1 MAKSVRVK
9 SFELFAQDIHEVD
22 LQSLHTLSIGV
33 GWPHRPADWELL
45 RSLGQG
51 IVAVDGIDRVFGS
64 AMWFPHGEDFATIG
78 LVITTPRA
86 QANGA
91 GRWLMEQVL
100 ARCNGRN
107 LSLNSTRAAYPLY
120 LSLGFEVEATVFL
133 HDGIALEIPTLP
145 AAAGVLSELS
155 VDGINELA
163 AFDAPAFGT
172 ERGKLLSI
180 LSEVAV
186 TCVLKRNDVVVGY
199 AMRRKFGS
207 GHVIGPIVAL
217 SDADAI
223 QLTAWHLRSLEG
235 KQTRIDTREKGPFAD
250 FLTACRLNVSE
261 TTTTMSKGRKFLNR
275 ADDRPWIYGLAGHAL
290 S

>member
-275 ADDRPWIYGLAGHAL
+275 ADDPPWIYGLAGHAL